1 MLKVSPLKSTK
12 STKGSKKKVPIQ
24 SHDVSPDYTTNAL
37 VNEPLDMDSNL
48 KQFKYKKEDS
58 QTNKRKRK
66 VENITKS
73 PYFDDITV
81 TSSSLPSKRPKLNTY
96 DAVAHDDIII
106 YGMYLMYNCIL

>member
-12 STKGSKKKVPIQ
+12 STKDSKKKVPIQ

-37 VNEPLDMDSNL
+37 VNEPLDNL

-66 VENITKS
+66 VNITKS
-73 PYFDDITV
+73 PYFDDITM
-81 TSSSLPSKRPKLNTY
+81 TSSSLPSKRPKLNTD
-96 DAVAHDDIII
+96 DAVAHGII
-106 YGMYLMYNCIL
+106 YGMYLKYNYIL